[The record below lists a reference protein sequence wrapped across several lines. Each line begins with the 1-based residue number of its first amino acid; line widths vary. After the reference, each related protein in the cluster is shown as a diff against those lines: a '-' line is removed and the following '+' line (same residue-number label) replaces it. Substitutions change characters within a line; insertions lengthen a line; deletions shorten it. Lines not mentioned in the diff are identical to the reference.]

1 MKLQV
6 INSPFNE
13 EQVKLLNELLPKL
26 TSAQKV
32 WLNGYLAAT
41 SVSDVIV
48 EEVIEAGSTPTV
60 AAPTAPLQTRTVTVL
75 FASQTGNAQ
84 KLAQNI
90 GAELQTQGLE
100 VEVAS
105 MAKFKPNNLKKVEDV
120 LIVASTNGEGE
131 PPDNALGFH
140 EFLYSKRAP
149 KLDHVRVA
157 VLALGDTSYE
167 FYCKTGHDFN
177 NRFLELGAQALLP
190 IVECDVDYEE
200 SAAKWFTDVKQ
211 VLAAA
216 TETTAASSQEASS
229 PATAVEYTR
238 NKPFVAEIV
247 EKINLNM
254 TGSNKHTTHLE
265 ISLENSGITYE
276 PGDSLGIVP
285 KNNEQLVDALITALK
300 FDASKTVPTGET
312 TQTLRD
318 ALINHYEITVLSKPL
333 LQKIAEFTTHSDF
346 QNIVT
351 QTSVKDFVYGRD
363 LLDIAESYG
372 PFSWTEEQFVGVLR
386 KIPGRLYSISS
397 AQSAVDEEVHV
408 TIGRVG
414 YEAYGRERFGVAST
428 QVADQLDIGDTVNVY
443 VHKNPNF
450 KLPTEDKPV
459 ILIGPGTGI
468 APFRSFLQER
478 EETGA
483 TGESWL
489 FFGEQHFVTDFL
501 YQTELQA
508 WLANGT
514 LTNLHVAFSRDTDQ
528 KVYVQHRM
536 QEQAEELYNWL
547 QNGAYI
553 YVCGDEKHMA
563 KDVEQTLID
572 IVATQGNLSQEQA
585 SAYIKQLQ
593 QDERYLRDVY

>member
-13 EQVKLLNELLPKL
+13 EQVQLLNDLLPKL
-26 TSAQKV
+26 TTAQKQ

-41 SVSDVIV
+41 SASDVIV
-48 EEVIEAGSTPTV
+48 EEIIDHG
-60 AAPTAPLQTRTVTVL
+60 APALPAETAPQKTRTVTVL

-84 KLAQNI
+84 NLAQKLTF
-90 GAELQTQGLE
+90 ELQAKNIEAE
-100 VEVAS
+100 VVS
-105 MAKFKPNNLKKVEDV
+105 MAKFKPNSLKKVEDV

-149 KLDHVRVA
+149 KLDHVRYA

-167 FYCKTGHDFN
+167 FYCKTGHDFDD
-177 NRFLELGAQALLP
+177 RFKELGAEQLLP

-200 SAAKWFTDVKQ
+200 PAAQWFTDIQ
-211 VLAAA
+211 NILAQATAAPAAQNAA
-216 TETTAASSQEASS
+216 TETTASG
-229 PATAVEYTR
+229 TDYTR
-238 NKPFVAEIV
+238 NNPFAAEV
-247 EKINLNM
+247 LEKINLNM
-254 TGSNKHTTHLE
+254 TGSNKHTVHLE
-265 ISLENSGITYE
+265 LSLEGSGITYE

-285 KNNEQLVDALITALK
+285 KNNVQLVDTLIAALH
-300 FDASKTVPTGET
+300 FDANKLVTDKQV
-312 TQTLRD
+312 TLRD
-318 ALINHYEITVLSKPL
+318 ALINDLEITVLSKPL

-346 QNIVT
+346 QNIVA

-363 LLDIAESYG
+363 VLDVVEAYG
-372 PFSWTEEQFVGVLR
+372 PFSWNEEQFASLLR

-414 YEAYGRERFGVAST
+414 YESHGRERFGVAST
-428 QVADQLDIGDTVNVY
+428 HVADTIEIGDTVNVY

-450 KLPTEDKPV
+450 KLPAEDKPA
-459 ILIGPGTGI
+459 IFIGPGTGI

-514 LTNLHVAFSRDTDQ
+514 LTNLNVAFSRDTDQ

-536 QEQAEELYNWL
+536 QEEAAELYDWINR
-547 QNGAYI
+547 GAYI

-563 KDVEQTLID
+563 KDVEQTLIQ
-572 IVATQGNLSQEQA
+572 IIATQGNKSEA
-585 SAYIKQLQ
+585 DAAAFVKELQ
-593 QDERYLRDVY
+593 QEGRYLRDVY

>member
-1 MKLQV
+1 MEYVKLQV

-13 EQVKLLNELLPKL
+13 EQVKLLNDLLPKL
-26 TSAQKV
+26 TSAQKI

-41 SVSDVIV
+41 SASEVIV
-48 EEVIEAGSTPTV
+48 EEIIDNGAPALPAQ
-60 AAPTAPLQTRTVTVL
+60 AAPQKTRTVTVL

-84 KLAQNI
+84 NLAQKLTF
-90 GAELQTQGLE
+90 ELQQQNIEAE
-100 VEVAS
+100 VVS

-131 PPDNALGFH
+131 PPDNAIGFH

-149 KLDHVRVA
+149 KLDHVRYA

-177 NRFLELGAQALLP
+177 DRFKELGAEPLLP

-200 SAAKWFTDVKQ
+200 PAAKWFTDIQ
-211 VLAAA
+211 RILAQATTAAA
-216 TETTAASSQEASS
+216 TESATA
-229 PATAVEYTR
+229 PATTSDKEYTR
-238 NKPFVAEIV
+238 NSPFAAEV
-247 EKINLNM
+247 LEKINLNM
-254 TGSNKHTTHLE
+254 TGSNKHTVHLE
-265 ISLENSGITYE
+265 LSLEGSGITYE
-276 PGDSLGIVP
+276 PGDSLGIIP
-285 KNNEQLVDALITALK
+285 KNNEQLVDALLSALQ
-300 FDASKTVPTGET
+300 FDGSKLVTDKQVP
-312 TQTLRD
+312 LRD
-318 ALINHYEITVLSKPL
+318 ALIHDLEITVLSKPL
-333 LQKIAEFTTHSDF
+333 LQKIAAYTTHSDF

-363 LLDIAESYG
+363 LLDVVEAYG
-372 PFSWTEEQFVGVLR
+372 PFSWNEEQFASLLR

-414 YEAYGRERFGVAST
+414 YESYGRERFGVTST
-428 QVADQLDIGDTVNVY
+428 HIADTIEIGDTVNVY

-450 KLPTEDKPV
+450 KLPAEDQPA
-459 ILIGPGTGI
+459 IFIGPGTGI

-514 LTNLHVAFSRDTDQ
+514 LTNLNVAFSRDTDE
-528 KVYVQHRM
+528 KIYVQHRM
-536 QEQAEELYNWL
+536 QEEAAELYNWI
-547 QNGAYI
+547 NHGAYI
-553 YVCGDEKHMA
+553 YICGDEKHMA
-563 KDVEQTLID
+563 KDVEHTLIQ
-572 IVATQGNLSQEQA
+572 IVAEQGNQSIEDA
-585 SAYIKQLQ
+585 TAFIKQLQ
-593 QDERYLRDVY
+593 QDGRYLRDVY

>member
-1 MKLQV
+1 
-6 INSPFNE
+6 
-13 EQVKLLNELLPKL
+13 
-26 TSAQKV
+26 
-32 WLNGYLAAT
+32 
-41 SVSDVIV
+41 
-48 EEVIEAGSTPTV
+48 
-60 AAPTAPLQTRTVTVL
+60 
-75 FASQTGNAQ
+75 
-84 KLAQNI
+84 
-90 GAELQTQGLE
+90 
-100 VEVAS
+100 
-105 MAKFKPNNLKKVEDV
+105 
-120 LIVASTNGEGE
+120 
-131 PPDNALGFH
+131 
-140 EFLYSKRAP
+140 
-149 KLDHVRVA
+149 
-157 VLALGDTSYE
+157 
-167 FYCKTGHDFN
+167 
-177 NRFLELGAQALLP
+177 
-190 IVECDVDYEE
+190 
-200 SAAKWFTDVKQ
+200 
-211 VLAAA
+211 
-216 TETTAASSQEASS
+216 
-229 PATAVEYTR
+229 
-238 NKPFVAEIV
+238 
-247 EKINLNM
+247 M

-285 KNNEQLVDALITALK
+285 KNNEQLVDALIAALK
-300 FDASKTVPTGET
+300 FDASKTVPTGDT

-372 PFSWTEEQFVGVLR
+372 PFSWTEEQFVGLLR

-428 QVADQLDIGDTVNVY
+428 QVADQLEIGDTVNVY

-450 KLPTEDKPV
+450 KLPAEDKPV
-459 ILIGPGTGI
+459 IMIGPGTGI

-536 QEQAEELYNWL
+536 QEQAEELYKWL

>member
-6 INSPFNE
+6 NNSPFSE
-13 EQVKLLNELLPKL
+13 EQVTLLNDLLPKL
-26 TSAQKV
+26 TSAQKN

-41 SVSDVIV
+41 SASDVIV
-48 EEVIEAGSTPTV
+48 EEIIGNN
-60 AAPTAPLQTRTVTVL
+60 APTAPQKTRTVTVL

-84 KLAQNI
+84 NLAQKLTFELQAQNI
-90 GAELQTQGLE
+90 EAEVL
-100 VEVAS
+100 S

-131 PPDNALGFH
+131 PPDNAIGFH
-140 EFLYSKRAP
+140 EFLHSKRAP
-149 KLDHVRVA
+149 KLDNVRYA

-167 FYCKTGHDFN
+167 FYCKTGHDFDS
-177 NRFLELGAQALLP
+177 RFKELGAEQLLP

-200 SAAKWFTDVKQ
+200 PAAKWFTDVQ
-211 VLAAA
+211 NILAQA
-216 TETTAASSQEASS
+216 TASAETTQ
-229 PATAVEYTR
+229 ATAVATSGVEYTR
-238 NKPFVAEIV
+238 NKPFAAEV
-247 EKINLNM
+247 LEKINLNM
-254 TGSNKHTTHLE
+254 TGSNKHTVHLE
-265 ISLENSGITYE
+265 LSLEGSGITYE

-285 KNNEQLVDALITALK
+285 KNNVQLVDALITALG
-300 FDASKTVPTGET
+300 FDANKIVTDKQV
-312 TQTLRD
+312 TLRD
-318 ALINHYEITVLSKPL
+318 ALINDLEITVLSKPL

-346 QNIVT
+346 QNIVS

-363 LLDIAESYG
+363 VLDVVEAYG
-372 PFSWTEEQFVGVLR
+372 PFTWNEEQFASLLR

-397 AQSAVDEEVHV
+397 AQAAVDEEVHV

-428 QVADQLDIGDTVNVY
+428 HIADSIEIGETVNVY

-450 KLPTEDKPV
+450 KLPAEDQPA
-459 ILIGPGTGI
+459 IFIGPGTGI

-478 EETGA
+478 EEIGA

-514 LTNLHVAFSRDTDQ
+514 LTNLNVAFSRDTDQ
-528 KVYVQHRM
+528 KIYVQHRM
-536 QEQAEELYNWL
+536 QEEAAELYEWIKR
-547 QNGAYI
+547 GAYI

-572 IVATQGNLSQEQA
+572 IVAAQGNQSTDDA
-585 SAYIKQLQ
+585 TAFVKQLQ
-593 QDERYLRDVY
+593 QDGRYLRDVY

>member
-13 EQVKLLNELLPKL
+13 EQVQLLNDLLPKL
-26 TSAQKV
+26 TAAQKQ

-41 SVSDVIV
+41 SASDVIV
-48 EEVIEAGSTPTV
+48 EEIIDHG
-60 AAPTAPLQTRTVTVL
+60 APALPAETAPQKTRTVTVL

-84 KLAQNI
+84 NLAQKLTF
-90 GAELQTQGLE
+90 ELQAKNIEAE
-100 VEVAS
+100 VVS
-105 MAKFKPNNLKKVEDV
+105 MAKFKPNSLKKVEDV

-149 KLDHVRVA
+149 KLDHVRYA

-167 FYCKTGHDFN
+167 FYCKTGHDFDD
-177 NRFLELGAQALLP
+177 RFKELGAEQLLP

-200 SAAKWFTDVKQ
+200 PAAKWFTDIQ
-211 VLAAA
+211 NILAQA
-216 TETTAASSQEASS
+216 TNTPTAEN
-229 PATAVEYTR
+229 ATAPTATGGTDYTR
-238 NKPFVAEIV
+238 NNPFAAEV
-247 EKINLNM
+247 LEKINLNM
-254 TGSNKHTTHLE
+254 TGSNKHTVHLE
-265 ISLENSGITYE
+265 LSLEGSGITYE

-285 KNNEQLVDALITALK
+285 KNNVQLVDALITALG
-300 FDASKTVPTGET
+300 FDANKLVTDKQV
-312 TQTLRD
+312 TLRD
-318 ALINHYEITVLSKPL
+318 ALINDLEITVLSKPL

-346 QNIVT
+346 QNIVA

-363 LLDIAESYG
+363 VLDVVEAYG
-372 PFSWTEEQFVGVLR
+372 PFSWNEEQFVSILR

-414 YEAYGRERFGVAST
+414 YESHGRERFGVAST
-428 QVADQLDIGDTVNVY
+428 HVADTIEIGDTVNVY

-450 KLPTEDKPV
+450 KLPAEDKPA
-459 ILIGPGTGI
+459 IFIGPGTGI

-514 LTNLHVAFSRDTDQ
+514 LTNLNVAFSRDTDQ

-536 QEQAEELYNWL
+536 QEEAAELYDWINR
-547 QNGAYI
+547 GAYI

-563 KDVEQTLID
+563 KDVEQTLIQ
-572 IVATQGNLSQEQA
+572 IIAAQGNKSEA
-585 SAYIKQLQ
+585 DAVAFVKELQ
-593 QDERYLRDVY
+593 QEGRYLRDVY

>member
-26 TSAQKV
+26 TSAQKI

-60 AAPTAPLQTRTVTVL
+60 AVPTAPLQTRTVTVL

-90 GAELQTQGLE
+90 GTELQTQGLE

-200 SAAKWFTDVKQ
+200 PAAKWFADVKQ

-238 NKPFVAEIV
+238 NKPFAAEIV

-285 KNNEQLVDALITALK
+285 KNNAQLVDALITALN
-300 FDASKTVPTGET
+300 FDASKTVPTGDT

-372 PFSWTEEQFVGVLR
+372 PFSWTEEQFVGLLR

-450 KLPTEDKPV
+450 KLPAEDKPV
-459 ILIGPGTGI
+459 IMIGPGTGI

-572 IVATQGNLSQEQA
+572 IVATQGNVSQEQA

>member
-60 AAPTAPLQTRTVTVL
+60 GAPAAPPQTRTVTVL

-149 KLDHVRVA
+149 KLDHVRFA

-200 SAAKWFTDVKQ
+200 PAAKWFTDVKQ
-211 VLAAA
+211 VLATA
-216 TETTAASSQEASS
+216 TETTAASSQETSS

-238 NKPFVAEIV
+238 NKPFAAEIV

-285 KNNEQLVDALITALK
+285 KNNEQLVDALIATLK
-300 FDASKTVPTGET
+300 FDASKTVPTGDT

-372 PFSWTEEQFVGVLR
+372 PFSWTEEQFVSLLR

-428 QVADQLDIGDTVNVY
+428 QVADQLEIGDTVNVY

-450 KLPTEDKPV
+450 KLPAEDKPV
-459 ILIGPGTGI
+459 IMIGPGTGI

-536 QEQAEELYNWL
+536 QEQAEELYKWL

>member
-6 INSPFNE
+6 NNSPFSE
-13 EQVKLLNELLPKL
+13 EQVTLLNDLLPKL
-26 TSAQKV
+26 TSAQKT

-41 SVSDVIV
+41 SASDVII
-48 EEVIEAGSTPTV
+48 EEVIDNN
-60 AAPTAPLQTRTVTVL
+60 APTAVQAAPQKTRTVTVL

-84 KLAQNI
+84 NLAQKLTFELQAQNI
-90 GAELQTQGLE
+90 EAEVL
-100 VEVAS
+100 S

-131 PPDNALGFH
+131 PPDNAIGFH
-140 EFLYSKRAP
+140 EFLHSKRAP
-149 KLDHVRVA
+149 KLDHVRYA

-167 FYCKTGHDFN
+167 FYCKTGHDFDS
-177 NRFLELGAQALLP
+177 RLKELGAEQLLP

-200 SAAKWFTDVKQ
+200 PAAKWFTDVQ
-211 VLAAA
+211 NILAQA
-216 TETTAASSQEASS
+216 TASAETAQATAA
-229 PATAVEYTR
+229 PTAGGTEYTR
-238 NKPFVAEIV
+238 NKPFAAEV
-247 EKINLNM
+247 LEKINLNM
-254 TGSNKHTTHLE
+254 TGSNKHTVHLE
-265 ISLENSGITYE
+265 LSLEGSGITYE

-285 KNNEQLVDALITALK
+285 KNNEQLVDALIAALGFNANK
-300 FDASKTVPTGET
+300 LVTDKQV
-312 TQTLRD
+312 TLRD
-318 ALINHYEITVLSKPL
+318 ALINDLEITVLSKPL
-333 LQKIAEFTTHSDF
+333 LQKIAEFTTHNDF
-346 QNIVT
+346 QNIVN
-351 QTSVKDFVYGRD
+351 QTSIKDFVYGRD
-363 LLDIAESYG
+363 VLDVVEAYG
-372 PFSWTEEQFVGVLR
+372 PFSWNEEQFANLLR

-397 AQSAVDEEVHV
+397 SQAAVDEEVHV

-428 QVADQLDIGDTVNVY
+428 HIADSIEIGDTVNVY

-450 KLPTEDKPV
+450 KLPAEDQPA
-459 ILIGPGTGI
+459 IFIGPGTGI

-514 LTNLHVAFSRDTDQ
+514 LTNLNVAFSRDTDQ
-528 KVYVQHRM
+528 KIYVQHRM
-536 QEQAEELYNWL
+536 QEEAAELYEWIKR
-547 QNGAYI
+547 GAYI

-563 KDVEQTLID
+563 KDVERTLID
-572 IVATQGNLSQEQA
+572 IVAAQGNK
-585 SAYIKQLQ
+585 SAEDAAAFVKQLQ
-593 QDERYLRDVY
+593 QDGRYLRDVY